1 MDTLFA
7 HIQKYLKISPE
18 KLTCIGNYFE
28 ERTYKKKEFLLRE
41 NSHCKEKFFIC
52 QGLVQICFTKENG
65 NLQTL
70 DFALKNW
77 WTTDFNAFP
86 SQSNSQYSIQAVEQ
100 TKVLV
105 LSFEN
110 QELLLKELPE
120 IERYFHHIFQQAYSA
135 TQNRIKLLYSLS
147 REELYEHFQ
156 RNYPQFTQRVPQ
168 YLLASFLGL
177 SSEYLSKIRKKRI
190 S

>member
-1 MDTLFA
+1 MDNLTA
-7 HIQKYLKISPE
+7 HIQRYLNLTDE
-18 KLTCIGNYFE
+18 KLVRIGEFFE
-28 ERTYKKKEFLLRE
+28 GRTFKKKEFLLRE
-41 NSHCKEKFFIC
+41 SSSCKEKFFIC
-52 QGLVQICFTKENG
+52 EGLVQICFTKENG
-65 NLQTL
+65 NLQTV
-70 DFALKNW
+70 DFALENW
-77 WTTDFNAFP
+77 WATDFSAFTTK
-86 SQSNSQYSIQAVEQ
+86 SNSQYSIQAVEN

-110 QELLLKELPE
+110 QKLLLAELPE
-120 IERYFHHIFQQAYSA
+120 LERYFHLVFQQAYSA
-135 TQNRIKLLYSLS
+135 TQNRIKLLYSFS

-156 RNYPQFTQRVPQ
+156 ANYPQFTQRVPQ